1 MFADSGMVESGGWG
15 GGEGMVETREWR
27 MVESGGWRG
36 RGGGWLRVEDREG
49 GWGMVESGGWGGRKG
64 EGGWLRVEDRE
75 GGWGCG
81 CWTDGE
87 GQKRRK

>member
-1 MFADSGMVESGGWG
+1 MKDGE

-49 GWGMVESGGWGGRKG
+49 GWGMVEG
-64 EGGWLRVEDRE
+64 GGWLRVEDGE
-75 GGWGCG
+75 GGRGRE
-81 CWTDGE
+81 DG
-87 GQKRRK
+87 